1 MSLLLDNNV
10 WERLLQP
17 NVLTGIILLVVG
29 VIAAIFAKK
38 ITKLIRKSEKVEPN
52 DRVLLTIKAFA
63 LVVILAALIV
73 MIIQYLP
80 KSISNKRIRL
90 FFFNIFCILTLLV

>member
-1 MSLLLDNNV
+1 MSLLLENNV

-73 MIIQYLP
+73 MIIQ
-80 KSISNKRIRL
+80 
-90 FFFNIFCILTLLV
+90 

>member
-17 NVLTGIILLVVG
+17 NVLTGISLLVVG

-73 MIIQYLP
+73 MIIQ
-80 KSISNKRIRL
+80 
-90 FFFNIFCILTLLV
+90 

>member
-29 VIAAIFAKK
+29 VMAAIFAKK

-73 MIIQYLP
+73 MIIQ
-80 KSISNKRIRL
+80 
-90 FFFNIFCILTLLV
+90 

>member
-29 VIAAIFAKK
+29 VIAATFAKK

-73 MIIQYLP
+73 MIIQ
-80 KSISNKRIRL
+80 
-90 FFFNIFCILTLLV
+90 

>member
-38 ITKLIRKSEKVEPN
+38 ITKLIRKSVKVEPN

-73 MIIQYLP
+73 MIIQ
-80 KSISNKRIRL
+80 
-90 FFFNIFCILTLLV
+90 

>member
-1 MSLLLDNNV
+1 MSLLLDNNI

-73 MIIQYLP
+73 MIIQ
-80 KSISNKRIRL
+80 
-90 FFFNIFCILTLLV
+90 

>member
-52 DRVLLTIKAFA
+52 DKVFLTIKAFA

-73 MIIQYLP
+73 MIIQ
-80 KSISNKRIRL
+80 
-90 FFFNIFCILTLLV
+90 

>member
-1 MSLLLDNNV
+1 MSLLLDNNI
-10 WERLLQP
+10 WERLSQP
-17 NVLTGIILLVVG
+17 NVLTGIILLIVG

-73 MIIQYLP
+73 MIIQ
-80 KSISNKRIRL
+80 
-90 FFFNIFCILTLLV
+90 

>member
-52 DRVLLTIKAFA
+52 DRVLLTI
-63 LVVILAALIV
+63 
-73 MIIQYLP
+73 
-80 KSISNKRIRL
+80 
-90 FFFNIFCILTLLV
+90 

>member
-52 DRVLLTIKAFA
+52 YRVLLTIKAFA

-73 MIIQYLP
+73 MIIQ
-80 KSISNKRIRL
+80 
-90 FFFNIFCILTLLV
+90 

>member
-73 MIIQYLP
+73 MIIQ
-80 KSISNKRIRL
+80 
-90 FFFNIFCILTLLV
+90 LLKDL

>member
-52 DRVLLTIKAFA
+52 DKVLLTIKAFA

-73 MIIQYLP
+73 MIIQ
-80 KSISNKRIRL
+80 
-90 FFFNIFCILTLLV
+90 

>member
-73 MIIQYLP
+73 MIIQ
-80 KSISNKRIRL
+80 
-90 FFFNIFCILTLLV
+90 

>member
-1 MSLLLDNNV
+1 MSLLLDNNI
-10 WERLLQP
+10 WERLSQP

-73 MIIQYLP
+73 MIIQ
-80 KSISNKRIRL
+80 
-90 FFFNIFCILTLLV
+90 

>member
-38 ITKLIRKSEKVEPN
+38 ITKLIRKSEK
-52 DRVLLTIKAFA
+52 
-63 LVVILAALIV
+63 
-73 MIIQYLP
+73 
-80 KSISNKRIRL
+80 
-90 FFFNIFCILTLLV
+90 

>member
-17 NVLTGIILLVVG
+17 NVLTGIILFVVG

-73 MIIQYLP
+73 MIIQ
-80 KSISNKRIRL
+80 
-90 FFFNIFCILTLLV
+90 

>member
-1 MSLLLDNNV
+1 MSLLLDNNI

-17 NVLTGIILLVVG
+17 NVLTGIILLIVG

-73 MIIQYLP
+73 MIIQ
-80 KSISNKRIRL
+80 
-90 FFFNIFCILTLLV
+90 